1 MKKILFLVAIFV
13 IACVVNTAS
22 AQQVEVVNQDLLD
35 TQLVEI
41 VDTDTPNPIDI
52 AEADYFW
59 FKTDG
64 CWYKFSWDGA
74 SLSVLYVYVSE
85 KDGAA
90 PVLAE
95 GFFQYTLDSGGKI
108 NLTEITP
115 AIYVQTFSA
124 RTGWKNKEAYS
135 DYWVLGGVEYK
146 KKSTHYSDMAMGE
159 VATEED
165 TFLYDYDLLI
175 EKNKISLK
183 ILSFSISN
191 PEQKRIIYEREFIAD

>member
-1 MKKILFLVAIFV
+1 MKKILLLAIFV
-13 IACVVNTAS
+13 IACVVNTT

-41 VDTDTPNPIDI
+41 VDTPNPIDI
-52 AEADYFW
+52 GEADHFW

-74 SLSVLYVYVSE
+74 SLSVVYVYMY
-85 KDGAA
+85 GAA
-90 PVLAE
+90 PLLAE
-95 GFFQYTLDSGGKI
+95 GFFQYTLERAGKI

-124 RTGWKNKEAYS
+124 RSDWKNEKEYS
-135 DYWVLGGVEYK
+135 EYWVLGGAEYK
-146 KKSTHYSDMAMGE
+146 KKSTHYSDMAIGE
-159 VATEED
+159 IETEED

-183 ILSFSISN
+183 IIEHCMSN